1 VVRELSLVAS
11 GPRRR
16 ARKRPRPHR
25 PSRSTSVPRRTT
37 APSAVRRRRPSPCV
51 HHQLVF
57 DGINLE
63 LGAPH
68 RRNHVLETGEQ
79 HCGSKMHDLIWLL
92 GIALGCLAGGE
103 IREPWMVELKLHEP
117 RDGQLVVVEVEAALE
132 RVRPM
137 LKAVARKMDK
147 AGRLDPFGYPLYC
160 RLFCDCLDGVS
171 KVLRGGD

>member
-1 VVRELSLVAS
+1 VVRALSLADFV
-11 GPRRR
+11 PRRL
-16 ARKRPRPHR
+16 AQKRPRPHR

-37 APSAVRRRRPSPCV
+37 APSPVRRRRPSPCV

-79 HCGSKMHDLIWLL
+79 HRCGKMHDLIWLL
-92 GIALGCLAGGE
+92 GVALGRLAGGE
-103 IREPWMVELKLHEP
+103 IREPWIIELKLHEP
-117 RDGQLVVVEVEAALE
+117 RDGQLIVVEIEAALE

-137 LKAVARKMDK
+137 LEAVTRKMNK

-160 RLFCDCLDGVS
+160 RFSCDRLDCMS